1 MVLWPGK
8 AGSRVI
14 HPRCTR
20 DVGDHGTKSSCCAPW
35 QTRRHQS
42 VVDLQKGPWSQNGPT
57 SPFYPVPIKIFFLG
71 PFPTYKSL
79 GCGSYSPI
87 YQWSY
92 PWSPL
97 QFFIFHLPSFC
108 IYGVAEPSAPA
119 HGDAI
124 IHYLFPV
131 CHINLIQFSF
141 I

>member
-8 AGSRVI
+8 VGLRVI
-14 HPRCTR
+14 HPRGTR
-20 DVGDHGTKSSCCAPW
+20 DVGDHGTKSSCCPLW
-35 QTRRHQS
+35 WTRRHQS
-42 VVDLQKGPWSQNGPT
+42 AVDLQKGPWSQNGPT
-57 SPFYPVPIKIFFLG
+57 SPSYPVPIRIFFPG

-79 GCGSYSPI
+79 GCRSHSPI

-92 PWSPL
+92 HWSPL
-97 QFFIFHLPSFC
+97 QFF

-124 IHYLFPV
+124 IHYVFPV
-131 CHINLIQFSF
+131 CHINLIKLSF